1 MNRAV
6 GQVTRVDG
14 DHQQKSAGK
23 EQDRVHLVENFA
35 FQVKQV
41 NIKGDDR
48 DGNDQAPSRG
58 LAQGGNEKGE
68 KKHDE
73 QISLKVVKE
82 VKSAEQKNKIHG
94 KNHILKTYFFESI
107 LRKRKKGDKGKK
119 EKGGI
124 SENDRL
130 LFGMDLEIKIG
141 EANQD
146 QP

>member
-1 MNRAV
+1 
-6 GQVTRVDG
+6 
-14 DHQQKSAGK
+14 
-23 EQDRVHLVENFA
+23 
-35 FQVKQV
+35 
-41 NIKGDDR
+41 
-48 DGNDQAPSRG
+48 

-73 QISLKVVKE
+73 QIGLKVVKK

-94 KNHILKTYFFESI
+94 KNHILKTYFFKPF
-107 LRKRKKGDKGKK
+107 LRKSKKGDKGNE